1 MRKKDLKN
9 KEDKEKWIFLPI
21 VLGGWEINFPSF
33 NERFSSVEGI
43 VGFVVDVLN
52 FLVGASAVVAV
63 GLIIY
68 GGITY
73 MTAGGDSENVKKATN
88 ILTATVIGLCI
99 VFLARMLIK
108 FVLDTFLL

>member
-9 KEDKEKWIFLPI
+9 KEDKGKWIFLPI

-52 FLVGASAVVAV
+52 FLVGFSAVIAV

-88 ILTATVIGLCI
+88 I
-99 VFLARMLIK
+99 
-108 FVLDTFLL
+108 